1 MKTDRSAMVPTMA
14 IATMRNHFR
23 RTRLRTF
30 LSTAR
35 KSMVGP
41 LRLYPSR
48 VSLTFERCSVR
59 NIQTSLSKS
68 IAAACSYLQSL
79 SFKTQVLKTLS
90 SVCFDTCCDF
100 EKWIPFFK
108 TPSDKAESHFISPAV
123 ERRRSIS
130 VPHLLWKI
138 KM

>member
-1 MKTDRSAMVPTMA
+1 MKTDHSAMVATMA
-14 IATMRNHFR
+14 IAMVRNHFR
-23 RTRLRTF
+23 RARLRTF
-30 LSTAR
+30 LSTAQ
-35 KSMVGP
+35 KSMVDP

-79 SFKTQVLKTLS
+79 SFKIQILKTLS
-90 SVCFDTCCDF
+90 SDCFDTCCGF
-100 EKWIPFFK
+100 EKWIPFFT
-108 TPSDKAESHFISPAV
+108 TPNDKAESHFISRVV